1 MSRSLGDLSNFVQ
14 DAYRITLKK
23 EFVPEDIVIGTYTFL
38 PWVRGG
44 VGAFVNNS
52 NGGLRASVQVSVPI
66 QADGQGD
73 LAAVPPP
80 VQVRGPGDVIG
91 LDERPVIR
99 RYPMPGATNAED
111 TFLAHIEFDR
121 PVMPWLFSPTA
132 ASGDQLVP
140 WIALVVLEQ
149 GRYSLKQGSQ
159 GRPDHVAT
167 FLGELQPTDDAWA
180 WAHAQLIGPVGA
192 PTDDDRLTAAYGPV
206 NLSRLLCPR
215 KLDAAT
221 QYLAC
226 VVPLYNAGVATG
238 LDLAAPANL
247 EMAWTRAGDL
257 SDVDTPITLPV
268 YTSWRFATGEDGDF
282 GSLAEK
288 LIGVP
293 APWQVGRRL
302 TDMSTPRGGLPPLA
316 DGDNGRLQTI
326 RTAVYS
332 PNAPEQNSM
341 DPREVAAFT
350 AETATWPTAETETL
364 RNELNRPNQLA
375 AATATQGS
383 PVPRPIIGPEIYDRY
398 QAALARVDPNRDDDW
413 FGELNLQ
420 PKNRIAAGLGTR
432 VVQKDQ
438 EQLMQAA
445 WAQVGEVDAVNRAMR
460 WAQLARFV
468 GASSYV
474 RHISPLSF
482 GDLMAA
488 TQRVHSR
495 VLAEPALTVAADIA
509 RSNLADS
516 AATSAFR
523 RVTRPLGGLARFV
536 ADDPAAH
543 ARLIADGDTARDMQ
557 RPYRE
562 LGGVDGI
569 GPEVAAALDP
579 GRVAPA
585 LGGDPTA
592 IAAALDAAGQ
602 ALAAQPAGMDIATE
616 QIRTATPNTKDF
628 AAVAGKQLLTA
639 LDRGLKGGNANQP
652 IWKISA
658 AAAASAVTAVP
669 ELAEVARSYTTRL
682 LKGIDL
688 QPPPPD
694 HATAEMFVMAREAN
708 PQVMT
713 ETFTSIGDDLVT
725 TDWPGTPLR
734 PGVGVGSATL
744 LNLLEPAANLTA
756 RMKAR
761 IGASLPSW
769 LPIDW
774 FDDLLLNPVMVA
786 PVFTRPMYL
795 ALDAYSRDW
804 LLPGLNTF
812 PQPNIVTVLQSNP
825 AFVEAFLGGLSH
837 EMGRE
842 LLWRGYPTDQRGTY
856 FRRFWNQAK
865 DDLVQDIARFAPT
878 DLGSHVVPTLNGVV
892 LMVRGEL
899 IRRYPHAVVLGMLA
913 GSVVDGVPVFD
924 DPAQNPGK
932 VLAPIIFHGPLPP
945 DIVLVGFDLT
955 VEEITTAAQGNDGS
969 GWWFVIAE
977 HPTAPRFGLDDHTI
991 VPTASRDQLGWDS
1004 PGIVRLGSFLN
1015 TSDHVVVHDAPSGPP
1030 ETVTFGAEAAS
1041 TARVLLR
1048 DPIRAAFEAGKML
1061 RGTGALNG

>member
-1 MSRSLGDLSNFVQ
+1 MTKSLGDLPNFVQ

-23 EFVPEDIVIGTYTFL
+23 DFVAEDIVIGTYTFL

-52 NGGLRASVQVSVPI
+52 GGGLRASVRVSLPV
-66 QADGQGD
+66 QADRRGD
-73 LAAVPPP
+73 LAATPPP
-80 VQVRGPGDVIG
+80 VQVRGPGDVLG
-91 LDERPVIR
+91 LDERQVIR
-99 RYPMPGATNAED
+99 KYPMSGATNAED

-121 PVMPWLFSPTA
+121 PVVPWLFSPTA
-132 ASGDQLVP
+132 ATGDQLVP
-140 WIALVVLEQ
+140 WIALVVLKQ
-149 GRYSLKQGSQ
+149 GRYSIKQGSQ
-159 GRPDHVAT
+159 GRPARVAT

-180 WAHAQLIGPVGA
+180 WAHAQLIGPAGPA
-192 PTDDDRLTAAYGPV
+192 TDDDRLTRAYGPV

-215 KLDAAT
+215 KLEPET

-238 LDLAAPANL
+238 LGLPAPATL
-247 EMAWTRAGDL
+247 ARAWTRVGDL
-257 SDVDTPITLPV
+257 SDIDTPITLPV

-302 TDMSTPRGGLPPLA
+302 TQMSTPGAGLPPLA
-316 DGDNGRLQTI
+316 DGDVGRLQTI
-326 RTAVYS
+326 RAAVYS
-332 PNAPEQNSM
+332 PNAPDQNSA
-341 DPREVAAFT
+341 DPREIAAFT
-350 AETATWPTAETETL
+350 AETATWPMTETEAL
-364 RNELNRPNQLA
+364 RTELNRPDQLA
-375 AATATQGS
+375 AATAPDGS
-383 PVPRPIIGPEIYDRY
+383 QVPRPIVGPEIYNRY
-398 QAALARVDPNRDDDW
+398 QAAAARVDNTRDNDW

-420 PKNRIAAGLGTR
+420 PKNRVAAGLGTR

-438 EQLMQAA
+438 EQLMQSA
-445 WAQVGEVDAVNRAMR
+445 WAQVGDVDTANRSLR

-468 GASSYV
+468 GTSSYQ

-482 GDLMAA
+482 GDLLAT
-488 TQRVHSR
+488 TQRVHTR
-495 VLAEPALTVAADIA
+495 VLAEPSLTVAADVA
-509 RSNLADS
+509 RSNLADP

-536 ADDPAAH
+536 ADDPTAH
-543 ARLIADGDTARDMQ
+543 ARLVADGDTARDMQ

-562 LGGVDGI
+562 LDGVNGI

-579 GRVAPA
+579 RRVAPA
-585 LGGDPTA
+585 LGGDLTA
-592 IAAALDAAGQ
+592 IASALDAAGR
-602 ALAAQPAGMDIATE
+602 ALAGQPAGVDIASAL
-616 QIRTATPNTKDF
+616 IRTATPSTADF
-628 AAVAGKQLLTA
+628 AAAAGKHLLRS
-639 LDRGLKGGNANQP
+639 LSRGLKGANPKQP
-652 IWKISA
+652 IWNISA
-658 AAAASAVTAVP
+658 AAAASAVSAVP
-669 ELAEVARSYTTRL
+669 ELADAAKSVTTGL
-682 LKGIDL
+682 LQGIDI
-688 QPPPPD
+688 QPPTPD
-694 HATAEMFVMAREAN
+694 HATAEVFVLAREVN

-713 ETFTSIGDDLVT
+713 QTFAPIGDDLVRL
-725 TDWPGTPLR
+725 DWPGTPLR
-734 PGVGVGSATL
+734 PGVGLTSATL
-744 LNLLEPAANLTA
+744 LNLLDPAVNLTA

-761 IGASLPSW
+761 IGTSLPAW
-769 LPIDW
+769 VPEDW
-774 FDDLLLNPVMVA
+774 FDDLLLNPVMAA

-825 AFVEAFLGGLSH
+825 GFVEAFLGGLSH

-856 FRRFWNQAK
+856 FRRFWNPAK
-865 DDLVQDIARFAPT
+865 DDLQQDLARFAPT
-878 DLGSHVVPTLNGVV
+878 DLGSHLVPTLNGVV

-899 IRRYPHAVVLGMLA
+899 IRRYPHAIVLGMLA
-913 GSVVDGVPVFD
+913 GSVVAGVPVFE

-932 VLAPIIFHGPLPP
+932 VIAPIIFHGPLPP
-945 DIVLVGFDLT
+945 DLVLVGFELT
-955 VEEITTAAQGNDGS
+955 VDEIKTAAQANDGS

-977 HPTAPRFGLDDHTI
+977 HPTAPRFGLDEQAI
-991 VPTASRDQLGWDS
+991 VPTVSRDQLGWDS

-1015 TSDHVVVHDAPSGPP
+1015 TGDHVAVKDAPSGPP
-1030 ETVTFGAEAAS
+1030 QPVIFGADAAS

-1048 DPIRAAFEAGKML
+1048 DPVRAAFEARTML
-1061 RGTGALNG
+1061 KGTGAIK